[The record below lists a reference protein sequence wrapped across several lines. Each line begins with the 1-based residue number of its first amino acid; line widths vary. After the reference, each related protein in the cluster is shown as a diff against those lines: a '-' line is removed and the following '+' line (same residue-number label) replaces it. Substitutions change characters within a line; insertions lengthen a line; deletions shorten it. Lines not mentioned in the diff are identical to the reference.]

1 MSNTKASAGN
11 ASVEFDGDMSEF
23 FLSAIKTVLPNAER
37 IMRESLDEIERQAVA
52 DWPKKKP
59 TKSYNR
65 KTRQFTVKDE
75 SQKSY
80 KKFQRGIRVDPDG
93 SVVLYLKNTADYSWA
108 IKFGEDSRNKDGR
121 PILQPQGK
129 KAARE
134 LLFKPLTKASRKV
147 IKALSEDLN
156 RRL

>member
-1 MSNTKASAGN
+1 MPNTKAKSGN
-11 ASVEFDGDMSEF
+11 ASVEFDSDMTDF
-23 FLSAIKTVLPNAER
+23 FLSAVKTILPNAER
-37 IMRESLDEIERQAVA
+37 IMRESIEQIEREAVE
-52 DWPKKKP
+52 DWPKKKW
-59 TKSYNR
+59 TKSYDR

-80 KKFQRGIRVDPDG
+80 KKFQRGMRVDPDG
-93 SVVLYLKNTADYSWA
+93 SIVIYLKNTADYSWA
-108 IKFGEDSRNKDGR
+108 IKFGVDSRNKDGKA
-121 PILQPQGK
+121 ILQPRGK